1 MEQFMAWFIPIL
13 SIVVTALTTLAT
25 WNLRI
30 SSANLKKLTETVE
43 KIQQEIVEHSVR
55 IEYLEKELDKKGG
68 DRCG

>member
-30 SSANLKKLTETVE
+30 SSDTLKQIAETVRQLQIEVE
-43 KIQQEIVEHSVR
+43 KHSVKL
-55 IEYLEKELDKKGG
+55 EYLEKKVG
-68 DRCG
+68 DI